1 MNYIHCFT
9 CWHQYMHPLEES
21 NFEQATYINMPLLNN
36 FPVLLQI
43 VFEVYYLSKIHFD
56 GKLKALS
63 TNV

>member
-1 MNYIHCFT
+1 
-9 CWHQYMHPLEES
+9 MHPLEES